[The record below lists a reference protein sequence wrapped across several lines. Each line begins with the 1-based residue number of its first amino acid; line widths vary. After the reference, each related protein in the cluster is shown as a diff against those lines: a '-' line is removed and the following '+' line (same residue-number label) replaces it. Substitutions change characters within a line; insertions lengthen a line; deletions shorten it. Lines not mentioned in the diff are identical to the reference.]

1 MPGGCHLPEIYP
13 AVLGDRQAIGK
24 ESPMSDLAA
33 ACARLI
39 AVVGERADKTA
50 PVVLGGHE
58 WEAFVTAVGPPV
70 IQAPEYPVDQGIA
83 SSDELPPEVTPKRR
97 GRY

>member
-1 MPGGCHLPEIYP
+1 
-13 AVLGDRQAIGK
+13 
-24 ESPMSDLAA
+24 MSDLAA

-39 AVVGERADKTA
+39 AVVGERVDKSA

-58 WEAFVTAVGPPV
+58 WEAFVAAVAPPV
-70 IQAPEYPVDQGIA
+70 ILRQDPEYPVDQGIA